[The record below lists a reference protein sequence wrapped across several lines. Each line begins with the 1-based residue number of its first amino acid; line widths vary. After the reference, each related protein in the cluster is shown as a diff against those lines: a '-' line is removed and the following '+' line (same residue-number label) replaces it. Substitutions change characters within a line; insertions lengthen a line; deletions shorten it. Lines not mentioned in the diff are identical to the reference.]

1 MAAKISASRLVER
14 SITTAKRD
22 PRSAA
27 RTLFKEFLAGNEFA
41 PLPAPLWDALAALA
55 DRATAVR
62 MATPPTTGA
71 TALGDGWFQCPH
83 CDDVFEGTRDACAA
97 CGKPFVAAPALEIV
111 FADDAR
117 LWIRPSTDA
126 ALGPAQRLVFI
137 ASAFAWLRA
146 EAGERWFELVDDA
159 ARVMAAVNARA
170 ALPPNL
176 VPIGAHH
183 DGAIVLA
190 HETKLTLVTV
200 DARGTV
206 ATSPDRITCAGELLA
221 RQILL
226 VLDSSQH

>member
-41 PLPAPLWDALAALA
+41 PLPAPLWDELVALA

-62 MATPPTTGA
+62 MATPQAIGA

-83 CDDVFEGTRDACAA
+83 CDDVFEDARDACAA
-97 CGKPFVAAPALEIV
+97 CGKPFASAPSLEIV
-111 FADDAR
+111 FDGDAR

-126 ALGPAQRLVFI
+126 ALGAAQRLVFI

-146 EAGERWFELVDDA
+146 ETGERWFELVDDA
-159 ARVMAAVNARA
+159 TRVMTAVNART

-183 DGAIVLA
+183 DGTIVLA

-206 ATSPDRITCAGELLA
+206 AISPDRITCAGELLA
-221 RQILL
+221 RQISF
-226 VLDSSQH
+226 VLNTSKQ